1 MRFGVHVS
9 IGKGL
14 PAAVQAAKDLGCEA
28 FQIFS
33 GNPRGWQKKPLV
45 AQEVATFRQKV
56 QEHGLGPVVVHLSY
70 LPNPAAEDDELYE
83 KSINAIA
90 EEYERAVM
98 IDADYFVVHPGKAG
112 TQSRETALDK
122 VVRGVEEILTKVPGR
137 TRFLL
142 ENQAGAGTEVGGNIL
157 HLAAIL
163 QAIDLPDRTG
173 LCLDTCHAFAAGY
186 DLRTKAGIDRLWAEV
201 EATVGFGMVPLLHLN
216 DTLGELGSH
225 LDRHAHIGQG
235 RIGLEGFGLLLTDP
249 RVSALTG
256 ILETPKTKPEDDL
269 ENLAVVRR
277 LAAGGAG

>member
-142 ENQAGAGTEVGGNIL
+142 ENQAGWN
-157 HLAAIL
+157 
-163 QAIDLPDRTG
+163 
-173 LCLDTCHAFAAGY
+173 
-186 DLRTKAGIDRLWAEV
+186 
-201 EATVGFGMVPLLHLN
+201 
-216 DTLGELGSH
+216 
-225 LDRHAHIGQG
+225 
-235 RIGLEGFGLLLTDP
+235 
-249 RVSALTG
+249 
-256 ILETPKTKPEDDL
+256 
-269 ENLAVVRR
+269 
-277 LAAGGAG
+277 